1 MGKLPVERLKPSP
14 AWNCTA
20 IDLFVPFKIRD
31 EVKKRTIEN
40 TFGVIFNCLAT
51 CGVHIDLA
59 TDYSSEKFLMV
70 LKRFVS
76 IRGFPFKLSSD
87 NDPQLVDGNELKM
100 YLRVGTKRNS
110 KHLAR

>member
-1 MGKLPVERLKPSP
+1 M
-14 AWNCTA
+14 
-20 IDLFVPFKIRD
+20 
-31 EVKKRTIEN
+31 KKRIIEN

-51 CGVHIDLA
+51 CAVHIDLA

-76 IRGFPFKLSSD
+76 IRSFPSKLSSD

>member
-1 MGKLPVERLKPSP
+1 M
-14 AWNCTA
+14 
-20 IDLFVPFKIRD
+20 
-31 EVKKRTIEN
+31 KKRIIEN

-51 CGVHIDLA
+51 CAVHIDLA

-76 IRGFPFKLSSD
+76 IRGFPSKLSSD
-87 NDPQLVDGNELKM
+87 NDPQLVDGNKLKV

-110 KHLAR
+110 KHLGR

>member
-1 MGKLPVERLKPSP
+1 M
-14 AWNCTA
+14 
-20 IDLFVPFKIRD
+20 
-31 EVKKRTIEN
+31 KKRIIEN

-51 CGVHIDLA
+51 CVVHIDLA

-76 IRGFPFKLSSD
+76 IRGFPSKLSSD

-110 KHLAR
+110 KHLVR

>member
-1 MGKLPVERLKPSP
+1 M
-14 AWNCTA
+14 
-20 IDLFVPFKIRD
+20 
-31 EVKKRTIEN
+31 KKRIIEN

-51 CGVHIDLA
+51 CAVHIDLA

-76 IRGFPFKLSSD
+76 IRGFPSKLSSD

-100 YLRVGTKRNS
+100 YLRVGTKRTS
-110 KHLAR
+110 KHLVR

>member
-1 MGKLPVERLKPSP
+1 M
-14 AWNCTA
+14 
-20 IDLFVPFKIRD
+20 
-31 EVKKRTIEN
+31 KKRIIEN

-51 CGVHIDLA
+51 CAVHIDLA

-76 IRGFPFKLSSD
+76 IRGFPSKLSSD

-110 KHLAR
+110 KHLVR

>member
-1 MGKLPVERLKPSP
+1 M
-14 AWNCTA
+14 
-20 IDLFVPFKIRD
+20 
-31 EVKKRTIEN
+31 KKRIIEN

-51 CGVHIDLA
+51 CAVHIDLA

-70 LKRFVS
+70 LKRFLS
-76 IRGFPFKLSSD
+76 IRGFPSKLSSD

-110 KHLAR
+110 KHLVR

>member
-1 MGKLPVERLKPSP
+1 M
-14 AWNCTA
+14 
-20 IDLFVPFKIRD
+20 
-31 EVKKRTIEN
+31 KKRIIEN

-51 CGVHIDLA
+51 CAVHIDLA

-76 IRGFPFKLSSD
+76 IRGFLSKLSSD

>member
-1 MGKLPVERLKPSP
+1 M
-14 AWNCTA
+14 
-20 IDLFVPFKIRD
+20 
-31 EVKKRTIEN
+31 KKRIIEN

-51 CGVHIDLA
+51 CAVHIDLA

-76 IRGFPFKLSSD
+76 IRGFPSKLSSD

-100 YLRVGTKRNS
+100 HLRVGTKRNS

>member
-1 MGKLPVERLKPSP
+1 M
-14 AWNCTA
+14 
-20 IDLFVPFKIRD
+20 
-31 EVKKRTIEN
+31 KKRIIEN

-51 CGVHIDLA
+51 CAVHIDLA

-76 IRGFPFKLSSD
+76 IRGFLSKLSSD
-87 NDPQLVDGNELKM
+87 NDPQLVAANEELKM

>member
-1 MGKLPVERLKPSP
+1 M
-14 AWNCTA
+14 
-20 IDLFVPFKIRD
+20 
-31 EVKKRTIEN
+31 KKRIIEN
-40 TFGVIFNCLAT
+40 TFGAIFNCLAT
-51 CGVHIDLA
+51 CAVHIDLA

-76 IRGFPFKLSSD
+76 IRGFPSKLSSD

-110 KHLAR
+110 KHLVR

>member
-1 MGKLPVERLKPSP
+1 M
-14 AWNCTA
+14 
-20 IDLFVPFKIRD
+20 
-31 EVKKRTIEN
+31 KKRIIEN

-51 CGVHIDLA
+51 CAVHIDLA

-76 IRGFPFKLSSD
+76 IRGFPSKLSSD

>member
-1 MGKLPVERLKPSP
+1 M
-14 AWNCTA
+14 
-20 IDLFVPFKIRD
+20 
-31 EVKKRTIEN
+31 KKRIIEN

-51 CGVHIDLA
+51 CAVHIDLA

-70 LKRFVS
+70 LERFVS
-76 IRGFPFKLSSD
+76 IRGFPSKLSSD

-110 KHLAR
+110 KHLVR